1 MTKTQAQILEL
12 FQTLPQSEQHDLA
25 EQLYEQAARGSFY
38 DRMTPDQRAALTTSI
53 AEADRD
59 EGTEASVVMNR
70 IALKCGFSRTA

>member
-1 MTKTQAQILEL
+1 MT
-12 FQTLPQSEQHDLA
+12 
-25 EQLYEQAARGSFY
+25 AA
-38 DRMTPDQRAALTTSI
+38 QRAALTTSI